1 MAERPYTVLSCGMSL
16 DGYIDDAGAERLVLS
31 NDDDL
36 DRVDAE
42 RAAADAILV
51 GAATVRRDNPRLLVR
66 SPARRR
72 ARVARGLAPSPTKV
86 TVTGSGRLDPGS
98 CFFAEGAGEVD
109 KLVYCRHDALRSV
122 QARLRCLA
130 TVVDAG
136 AAPDLRAV
144 GEDLA
149 RRGVRRLLVEG
160 GSSIHTQ
167 LLAGDL
173 ADELQ
178 LVVAP
183 LLVGD
188 PRAPRFVGEG
198 TFPWRPGR
206 RAQLADVRRIG
217 DVVLLRYALSARFA
231 AHLQEDR

>member
-16 DGYIDDAGAERLVLS
+16 DGYIDDAADERLVLS
-31 NDDDL
+31 NDEDL

-42 RAAADAILV
+42 RCAADAILV

-66 SPARRR
+66 CPARRR
-72 ARVARGLAPSPTKV
+72 ARIAEGRAPSPAKV
-86 TVTGSGRLDPGS
+86 TITGSGCLDPGS
-98 CFFAEGAGEVD
+98 CFFAEGEVD
-109 KLVYCRHDALRSV
+109 KLVYCRHEALPL
-122 QARLRCLA
+122 ARVRFGCLA

-136 AAPDLRAV
+136 TAPDLRAV

-167 LLAGDL
+167 LLAADL

-183 LLVGD
+183 MFVGD
-188 PRAPRFVGEG
+188 RRAPRFVREG
-198 TFPWRPGR
+198 TFPWNPGR
-206 RAQLADVRRIG
+206 RAELADVRRIG

-231 AHLQEDR
+231 AHSREHR

>member
-16 DGYIDDAGAERLVLS
+16 DGYIDDAAPKRLVLS
-31 NDDDL
+31 NEEDL

-66 SPARRR
+66 CPDRRR
-72 ARVARGLAPSPTKV
+72 ARVARGLAPSPAKV
-86 TVTGSGRLDPGS
+86 TLTGSGCLDPGS
-98 CFFAEGAGEVD
+98 CFFAEGEVD
-109 KLVYCRHDALRSV
+109 KLVYCRSEALPS
-122 QARLRCLA
+122 ARARFGCLA

-136 AAPDLRAV
+136 AAPDLRRV

-160 GSSIHTQ
+160 GGSIHTQ

-183 LLVGD
+183 LFVGD
-188 PRAPRFVGEG
+188 RRAPRFVGEG
-198 TFPWRPGR
+198 AFPWRSGR
-206 RAQLADVRRIG
+206 RAELADVRRIG
-217 DVVLLRYALSARFA
+217 DVVLLRYALSPRFA
-231 AHLQEDR
+231 ASPQEDR